1 MVVHICQFDCCVDIS
16 SLVGRFKMCD
26 ASVAATEI
34 RCEEKSK
41 GGLKYDVIL
50 ADPAGTPP
58 APKRQQSPTRTKS
71 IENIEEKMKAAEERR
86 LVSFGL
92 NIIIDFLDQL
102 QKSILPWDL
111 GKVFLAYIGQRV
123 YEE

>member
-1 MVVHICQFDCCVDIS
+1 MFYTAHNLWGDIKFDLFD
-16 SLVGRFKMCD
+16 
-26 ASVAATEI
+26 AATEI

-58 APKRQQSPTRTKS
+58 APKRLQSPTRTKS

-86 LVSFGL
+86 LVSFRHQHL
-92 NIIIDFLDQL
+92 LTWINN
-102 QKSILPWDL
+102 
-111 GKVFLAYIGQRV
+111 Y
-123 YEE
+123 YTH